1 MNALDPIAR
10 DGLLYLSAAD
20 VERAVGSER
29 TLFVE
34 AVEAA
39 LRAQAADDVV
49 QPLKPYLRRPDRP
62 HPTDRIIAMPAY
74 VGGEVHLS
82 GIKWI
87 GSAHDNQEVR
97 GLPRA
102 SAVIVL
108 NDADSAYPVAV
119 MDGSVVSAWRTAAV
133 SALACRHLAPEGRR
147 LAILGTG
154 LLARTHLSLLC
165 QTWGRPEA
173 VEVHDVSPRQ
183 AESFARWA
191 REEHGVTVTVHDDAA
206 GCLRNAD
213 VILVVTTAPGPWI
226 PAEWVPRGSLFL
238 NVSLADP
245 MPDVVLASDKVVVDC
260 YEQVMRP
267 GKLLHTMAQ
276 QGTFGPERCH
286 ADLSQLVTGARPGRE
301 KPEETIFFNP
311 IGQAVGDIAC
321 SAAVYRRAVENGVG
335 TRLER

>member
-1 MNALDPIAR
+1 LNALDPIAR
-10 DGLLYLSAAD
+10 DGLLYLSAAE
-20 VERAVGSER
+20 VERAVGREY

-34 AVEAA
+34 AMEAA
-39 LRAQAADDVV
+39 LRAQAEDDVV
-49 QPLKPYLRRPDRP
+49 QPLKPYLRRPERP

-74 VGGEVHLS
+74 VGGDVRLS

-87 GSAHDNQEVR
+87 GSVHDNQKVR
-97 GLPRA
+97 GIPRA

-108 NDADSAYPVAV
+108 NDADSAYPVAI

-147 LAILGTG
+147 LAVLGTG

-165 QTWGRPEA
+165 ETWGRPDA
-173 VEVHDVSPRQ
+173 VDVHDVFPQQ
-183 AESFARWA
+183 AEAFARWA
-191 REEHGVTVTVHDDAA
+191 QNEHQLPVTVHGDAA
-206 GCLRNAD
+206 TCLRRAD
-213 VILVVTTAPGPWI
+213 VILVVTTAPEPWI
-226 PAEWVPRGSLFL
+226 PAAWVPRGSLFL

-245 MPDVVLASDKVVVDC
+245 MPDVVLTSDKIVVDC

-286 ADLSQLVTGARPGRE
+286 ADLSDLVTGSRPGRE

-311 IGQAVGDIAC
+311 IGQAIGDIAC
-321 SAAVYRRAVENGVG
+321 AAAVYRRAVDNGAG